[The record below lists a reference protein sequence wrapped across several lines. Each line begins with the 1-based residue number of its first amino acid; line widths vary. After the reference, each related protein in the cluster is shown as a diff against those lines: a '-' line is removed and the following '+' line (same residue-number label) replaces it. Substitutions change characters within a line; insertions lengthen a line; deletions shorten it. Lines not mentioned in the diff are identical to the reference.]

1 MSLSYLEFDFSEDTE
16 GVGTF
21 DAMASVGPAQLG
33 AVQGEVAQVLGWA
46 FDAFGDERGAVDE
59 GGTWDYDLQAQAEYS
74 VPEAWQFDP
83 AMGLI
88 LSHRLAPGE
97 PRHTVTLSLS
107 GSEAFC
113 QAFRDRFL
121 SD

>member
-21 DAMASVGPAQLG
+21 DAMASVGPPQLG

-46 FDAFGDERGAVDE
+46 FDAFGEQRGPLDE
-59 GGTWDYDLQAQAEYS
+59 GFEWDYDLQAQAEFS
-74 VPEAWQFDP
+74 VPESWQFDP

-88 LSHRLAPGE
+88 LTHRLAPGE